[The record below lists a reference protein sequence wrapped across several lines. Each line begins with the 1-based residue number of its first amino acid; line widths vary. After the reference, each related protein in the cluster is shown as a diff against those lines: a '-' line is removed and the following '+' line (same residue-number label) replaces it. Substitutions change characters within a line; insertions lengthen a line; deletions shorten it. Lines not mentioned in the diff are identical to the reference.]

1 MAPIPDSFLIER
13 ITHQDTT
20 ALSELYDRYGRL
32 VFSIALRI
40 LGDAETAEEITQDV
54 FVLVW
59 QKASSFDHAQGKLM
73 TWIASIARNRSIDQ
87 LRRVR
92 IRPEGYSI
100 AWEDCCAEDADEQP
114 GIENGVMDNHQR
126 LLLIKSVNALP
137 QDQREALS
145 LAFFYGMTQQEISD
159 KLNQPLGT
167 VKTRIRL
174 GLQKLR
180 AVITSNFLD
189 DA

>member
-59 QKASSFDHAQGKLM
+59 QKASSFDNAQGKLM

-100 AWEDCCAEDADEQP
+100 AWEDCCAEGADEQP
-114 GIENGVMDNHQR
+114 SIENGVMDNHQR

-159 KLNQPLGT
+159 RLNQPLGT

-180 AVITSNFLD
+180 AVITLNFLD